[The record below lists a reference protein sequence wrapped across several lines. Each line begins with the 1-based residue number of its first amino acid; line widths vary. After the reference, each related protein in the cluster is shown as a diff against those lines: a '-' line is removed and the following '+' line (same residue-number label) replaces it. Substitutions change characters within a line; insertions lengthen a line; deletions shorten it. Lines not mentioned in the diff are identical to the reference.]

1 MYKININISNSLVL
15 MVADDIPFAA
25 DNILFCSRRH
35 FILQQKIIRSRHK
48 HIIFY
53 AHAGAMQH
61 LPDEVFLLSKNLS
74 EKSFKKNILTT
85 FLQIKYQ
92 YVLEI
97 NYQ

>member
-1 MYKININISNSLVL
+1 MLSFDNVQNKHQHIKFISSNG
-15 MVADDIPFAA
+15 
-25 DNILFCSRRH
+25 SRRHSIRSRQH